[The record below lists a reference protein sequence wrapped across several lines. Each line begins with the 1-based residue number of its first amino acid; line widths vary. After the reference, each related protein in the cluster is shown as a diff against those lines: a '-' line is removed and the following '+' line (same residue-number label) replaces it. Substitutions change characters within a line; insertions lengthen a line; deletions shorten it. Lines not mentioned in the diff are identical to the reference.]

1 MALTDAGIRMSDTVN
16 NVRMSQ
22 DWDTVKNGWMAFA
35 LEDGT
40 SDGTVYDNRDDAI
53 RFHRN
58 KARKYFFLT
67 LRQCIHGLSQ
77 REATMI
83 LAMTRV
89 QAERGRYHPET
100 DRSDPIMPLTRETF
114 NDELISTKLNR
125 PFIVPNLGNL
135 LEVSNVIRRA

>member
-1 MALTDAGIRMSDTVN
+1 MALSDAGIRMSDTVN
-16 NVRMSQ
+16 NVRMSN
-22 DWDTVKNGWMAFA
+22 DWSDVKDGWMAFA

-58 KARKYFFLT
+58 KAKRYFFLT

-100 DRSDPIMPLTRETF
+100 MRSDPITPITRENF
-114 NDELISTKLNR
+114 NDELVSLKLNS
-125 PFIVPNLGNL
+125 PFIVPDIGRL
-135 LEVSNVIRRA
+135 LER

>member
-1 MALTDAGIRMSDTVN
+1 MALSDAGIRMSDTVN
-16 NVRMSQ
+16 NVRMSS
-22 DWDTVKNGWMAFA
+22 DWNDVKDGWMAFA

-40 SDGTVYDNRDDAI
+40 SDGVVYDTRDDAI

-58 KARKYFFLT
+58 RAKKYFFLT

-89 QAERGRYHPET
+89 QSERGRYHPET
-100 DRSDPIMPLTRETF
+100 DRHDPIMPLTRETF
-114 NDELISTKLNR
+114 NDELISIKTNQR
-125 PFIVPNLGNL
+125 FIVPDIGRI
-135 LEVSNVIRRA
+135 LECLPHRT